1 MLSHRAVPA
10 LAFAS
15 ALLLASGCGGS
26 GGGGGGSG
34 QSVHLLT
41 STLPDGTTGVA
52 FSVQFDAT
60 FPHPDGASFVV
71 TGGQLPPGLALE
83 ADTGMLTGTPRLTGE
98 FHFEVAARD
107 GVDPTLPPGR
117 DANYAEARAS
127 YEVDVDLGPPHILSS
142 AMPGAQYR
150 APYAQPID
158 IAGGTTPYFWEMT
171 GGALPNGLTVTSTGV
186 LGYFPTQAGQPIYN
200 FHVRVTDAN
209 GLQDEADLT
218 VGVVILPLIIQTSTI
233 PQGAQGFA
241 YDTLLTLLSTGGGP
255 PYVWSQDMTNVAP
268 SGTATETNLNS
279 VGMQITQDGHVT
291 TKPPALGPTSTG
303 TFPFTVQVKDESGQV
318 AKRQLV
324 LQVGTPPTLTGI
336 NPKFAYKPGPFQV
349 TGTNFQNGARLI
361 FKPGATQ
368 TQIVPAWISP
378 TQMTFSTPPSSPGGG
393 SVTVRVQN
401 PDGGWFD
408 LPNAF
413 VFPAASLSFGAKG
426 FLGSTLSSTGLAVG
440 DLNGDGKA
448 EIVHAGAAG
457 LLTSNYA
464 SSTSYGAT
472 SSAGGLHLFVNT
484 GGLSF
489 SQSTLDGGNFSD
501 VKIVDVNN
509 DTKPDIAALGFLTGN
524 LSVWLNTTASPGGAV
539 SLSAPVTSTLASGS
553 VVVGEMAFGNFN
565 GDAYP
570 DMVYG
575 QAFRYSSIPA
585 NGNVYTMAGSATG
598 AFTQLDANT
607 SITSQGGVQTV
618 TCADLDG
625 DGRDDIVVGQGNTYG
640 TYYQTGPVVR
650 AEITSP
656 TTGLMGSW
664 FMGSFSYTTMY
675 SPSTTSVVAGD
686 FLGFGVP
693 QVAACW
699 SCGAYSYN
707 WGHALAAFSFSGSSV
722 TRTDLGALPNSG
734 KSMAA
739 GDLDFDGKADLA
751 VSTRT
756 ADVMVYRATSITAGP
771 TATLAVNTGSPTVS
785 SPRTGRVA
793 YGDLDGDGKLDLVV
807 TTSYWAIDPSGSQ
820 YYPYALSYDY
830 GSSTVSDFYG
840 NGGSMGVAYYLN
852 TSN

>member
-1 MLSHRAVPA
+1 MHPSRALFAIPFAAALVALSA
-10 LAFAS
+10 
-15 ALLLASGCGGS
+15 CGGS
-26 GGGGGGSG
+26 GGGGFSGGG
-34 QSVHLLT
+34 SVHLLT
-41 STLPDGTTGVA
+41 SSLPDGTTGVA
-52 FSVQFDAT
+52 FAAQIEAT
-60 FPHPDGASFVV
+60 FPHPDGASYVV
-71 TGGQLPPGLALE
+71 TGGQLPPGLALDSE
-83 ADTGMLTGTPRLTGE
+83 TGLLGGTPRLTGE

-107 GVDPTLPPGR
+107 GVDPDLPEGR
-117 DANYAEARAS
+117 DANYAEARTS
-127 YEVDVDLGPPHILSS
+127 FEVLVELGPPNILSS

-171 GGALPNGLTVTSTGV
+171 GGALPAGLGVTSTGI
-186 LGYFPTQAGQPIYN
+186 LGYFPTEADQPIYN

-241 YDTLLTLLSTGGGP
+241 YDALLTLLSTGGGP

-279 VGMQITQDGHVT
+279 VGMQITADGHIT
-291 TKPPALGPTSTG
+291 MKPPAVGPTSTG
-303 TFPFTVQVKDESGQV
+303 TFPFTAQVQDESGQV

-336 NPKFAYKPGPFQV
+336 NPKYAYKPGPFAV
-349 TGTNFQNGARLI
+349 TGTNFQSGARLV
-361 FKPGATQ
+361 FKPGPTQ
-368 TQIVPAWISP
+368 TQIIPTWISP
-378 TQMTFSTPPSSPGGG
+378 TSMTFSTPPSAPGGG

-413 VFPAASLSFGAKG
+413 VFPSTTLTFGGKG
-426 FLGSTLSSTGLAVG
+426 FLASALSSTGVAAG
-440 DLNGDGKA
+440 DLNGDGKD
-448 EIVHAGAAG
+448 EVVHAGAAG

-464 SSTSYGAT
+464 SSTSYGGT
-472 SSAGGLHLFVNT
+472 STAGGLHLFVNN
-484 GGLSF
+484 GSLSF
-489 SQSTLDGGNFSD
+489 SQSTLDAGNFSD
-501 VKIVDVNN
+501 VKILDLNN
-509 DTKPDIAALGFLTGN
+509 DGKPDIAALGFLTGVMK
-524 LSVWLNTTASPGGAV
+524 VWLNTTATPGGAV
-539 SLSAPVTSTLASGS
+539 SLAAPVSSTLSAGS

-565 GDAYP
+565 GDPYP

-585 NGNVYTMAGSATG
+585 NGNVYTMAGSVTG
-598 AFTQLDANT
+598 AFTALDANT

-618 TCADLDG
+618 TCADFNG
-625 DGRDDIVVGQGNTYG
+625 DGRDDVVVGQGNTYS
-640 TYYQTGPVVR
+640 TYTQTGPVVR
-650 AEITSP
+650 AQY
-656 TTGLMGSW
+656 TTPATGMMGSW
-664 FMGSFSYTTMY
+664 FQGSFSYTTMY

-693 QVAACW
+693 QAAACW
-699 SCGAYSYN
+699 GGGAYGYN
-707 WGHALAAFSFSGSSV
+707 WAHVVAIFSFSGSSV
-722 TRTDLGALPNSG
+722 TRTDAGAAPNSP

-756 ADVMVYRATSITAGP
+756 ADVLVYRATTITGGP
-771 TATLAVNTGSPTVS
+771 SATIAVNTGTPTVS
-785 SPRTGRVA
+785 SPRTGRIA
-793 YGDLDGDGKLDLVV
+793 YGDLDGDGKLDLLV
-807 TTSYWAIDPSGSQ
+807 TTSFWAIDPSGSQ
-820 YYPYALSYDY
+820 YYPYSLSYDY

-840 NGGSMGVAYYLN
+840 NGGSLGVAYYLN
-852 TSN
+852 TGN